1 MGVFPYK
8 KGRFFAYIC
17 YVMNPNRSLSNFQ
30 GAVYQ
35 YTYNAK
41 MASGVCLQT
50 ITDYSPFGVTL
61 DGRTIENDFYRRG
74 FNGMEKDDELKGGG
88 NSYDFGARMYDAR
101 VGRWFSRDPL
111 ASKYPQFSPMV
122 FTANNPIA
130 FIDRDGNEFVIYYVD
145 KNGKSSEIKVTSYE
159 DAKALVSHANNY
171 VRAVAT
177 NIVAIQ
183 VNGGSL
189 EFESVMTGSDRVDV
203 KYKRNSAEF
212 AQPGAEGNEKSR
224 FAVIFYDPEY
234 KAEEYTDAQAE
245 RRMQLGEELGKL
257 IESRESKEAI
267 AEFRKKAN
275 EEIAT
280 FGNGQFMESDENLI
294 HEIGHAHSFLT
305 KGKKRYNQNV
315 VAEPTIKIN
324 DTKEEEDAINIEN
337 TYRVKKGKGKRPGG
351 HYGGGEVR
359 TGETIGD
366 GGENQ

>member
-234 KAEEYTDAQAE
+234 KAE
-245 RRMQLGEELGKL
+245 
-257 IESRESKEAI
+257 
-267 AEFRKKAN
+267 
-275 EEIAT
+275 
-280 FGNGQFMESDENLI
+280 GQ
-294 HEIGHAHSFLT
+294 
-305 KGKKRYNQNV
+305 
-315 VAEPTIKIN
+315 
-324 DTKEEEDAINIEN
+324 
-337 TYRVKKGKGKRPGG
+337 
-351 HYGGGEVR
+351 
-359 TGETIGD
+359 
-366 GGENQ
+366 